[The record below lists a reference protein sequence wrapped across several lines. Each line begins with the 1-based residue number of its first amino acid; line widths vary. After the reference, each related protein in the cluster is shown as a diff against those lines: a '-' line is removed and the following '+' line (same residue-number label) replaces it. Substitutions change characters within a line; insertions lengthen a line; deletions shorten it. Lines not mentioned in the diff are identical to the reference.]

1 MGSYGILGVF
11 AAPDVGGDTKTLA
24 NKEEEEE
31 RTEVSH
37 TPKTSLETL
46 HHFPYFIS
54 GHRDPAWMVF
64 PHSRHQLRLDSILKR
79 SFPSQMIP

>member
-37 TPKTSLETL
+37 NPKTSLETL
-46 HHFPYFIS
+46 HHFPWGYILYLET
-54 GHRDPAWMVF
+54 GI
-64 PHSRHQLRLDSILKR
+64 LDGLSTLQA
-79 SFPSQMIP
+79 ST